1 MPSLEADQY
10 STSFGLFLLVSV
22 EPARPS
28 YLPHTMESSERGGVS
43 HCANRNNDTLIGMRR
58 LSLVFCDVCC
68 DTSSYWLV
76 EMRAC
81 QELDGKLDWTRTR
94 EN

>member
-10 STSFGLFLLVSV
+10 SGSCGLFLLARLKPS
-22 EPARPS
+22 RPS

-43 HCANRNNDTLIGMRR
+43 HCANRNNDSLIGMHL
-58 LSLVFCDVCC
+58 LSLVFRDVCC
-68 DTSSYWLV
+68 ATSSYWSV